1 MKKACNSLRAALKIL
16 LSLKIIMVMRIIF
29 FLSVFCVTYALAEN
43 TYSQDTRLSLDLKN
57 VTVET
62 VLDEIESKSEFY
74 FALSQKLVDVK
85 RKVNLS
91 ISDKKIEDVLD
102 QVFDGTDVKY
112 IIMDRQIVLFSGKYI
127 AEAKSKI
134 QPGTISGTVTDIDGL
149 PLVGVTV
156 IVKGTSIGAITDVNG
171 TYKIQIPDDAQA
183 LMFSFVGMISK
194 EVIIDNQSQIDVT
207 LMPELISL
215 EEVVVIG
222 YGTMKKKDLTGAIS
236 TVSNEDINSLPVASL
251 SDALQGR
258 AAGLQVISSG
268 VPGTDATFRIRG
280 IGTINDNNPLFV
292 IDGFPTSS
300 GLNQINMNDIET
312 IQVLKDASAAAIY
325 GSRGAN
331 GVVIITTKRGSSG
344 HNRIDFNYN
353 YGVQNATS
361 IVDVLDASEFAAL
374 HNEMMQNTGLETNPA
389 YSNPDSLTE
398 NTDWLGEY
406 FNPATM
412 NNVSLSYSGG
422 NNEAKFYI
430 SGNIFD
436 QKGIVMETGFKRYA
450 LKFNLDT
457 QVLKKVKFGNSL
469 SLSHDY
475 KYSGDYSIKNAML
488 ALPTQAIYNEDG
500 TYAGPEE
507 RPSWDG
513 DITNPIGKAKV
524 TDKTTKGYNI
534 LGSIYSEIELLND
547 LKFKTTLG
555 LQANFWDDRTWA
567 PKYNWEPSP
576 QELSYLFQQLN
587 KSINWNWDNTL
598 TYSQIIN
605 DIHQVTIMGGTSAQE
620 NRYEFISGSVKEFAS
635 ELTQQMSNGI
645 SQMNVDG
652 NANEWALLSFMGR
665 VNYGY
670 DDKYLITATI
680 RRDGSSR
687 FGSENKWGTFPSAS
701 VAWRISKEN
710 FFSQVDLINDLKLRA
725 GYGVTGNQNIGN
737 YSFASA
743 LSTVVY
749 NFNNKIVS
757 AVVPTEMPNP
767 YVQWES
773 QIQSNIG
780 LDATLL
786 GQRISISIDGYIK
799 NTENMLVPM
808 SVPVST
814 GYSDVF
820 VPFINAGKIQ
830 NKGIELTLS
839 SNNLT
844 GNFSWN
850 TDFNFSYNKNVVKSL
865 NDSVPMPVGTIDFNY
880 TLARIAEGHPVNEF
894 YGFITDGIFQT
905 DEEVEKHAQQVP
917 GLDPFNRTS
926 AGDIRFMDLNSDGII
941 DDDDRTY
948 IGNPNPKF
956 IFALNNTFSY
966 KGFDLNIFIQG
977 VAGNKIFNANRIWNE
992 GMAVAVNQSSEVL
1005 ERWTGPNTSNIM
1017 PRAIFNDPNGNIRV
1031 SDRYIEDGSYLRIKN
1046 ICFGY
1051 NFPKNWIQ
1059 KIRIQAFRIY
1069 VSGSNLYTFTKYTG
1083 FDPEVLN
1090 PDVGDNMPDNGID
1103 NNIYPV
1109 TRTMSMGINLSF

>member
-1 MKKACNSLRAALKIL
+1 
-16 LSLKIIMVMRIIF
+16 MRIIF
-29 FLSVFCVTYALAEN
+29 FLSVFCVTYALAGN

-57 VTVET
+57 VTVEA

-74 FALSQKLVDVK
+74 FALSQKLVDVN

-91 ISDKKIEDVLD
+91 VYDKKIEEVLD
-102 QVFDGTDVKY
+102 QVFDGTDVEY
-112 IIMDRQIVLFSGKYI
+112 IIMDRQIVLSKGKYLP
-127 AEAKSKI
+127 EAKSKI
-134 QPGTISGTVTDIDGL
+134 QPGTITGTVTDNDGL
-149 PLVGVTV
+149 PLIGVTV
-156 IVKGTSIGAITDVNG
+156 IIKGTSIGAITDVDG
-171 TYKIQIPDDAQA
+171 KYEIQIPDDA
-183 LMFSFVGMISK
+183 LVLVFSFVGMITK
-194 EVIIDNQSQIDVT
+194 EVIIDNQSQINV
-207 LMPELISL
+207 MLIPDL
-215 EEVVVIG
+215 INLNEVVVIG
-222 YGTMKKKDLTGAIS
+222 YGSIKKKDLTGAIS

-280 IGTINDNNPLFV
+280 IGTINDNNPLLV

-331 GVVIITTKRGSSG
+331 GVVIITTKRGKSG
-344 HNRIDFNYN
+344 HNKIDFNYY
-353 YGVQNATS
+353 YGVQNAIS
-361 IVDVLDASEFAAL
+361 IVDVLNASEFATL
-374 HNEMMQNTGLETNPA
+374 HNEMMQNAGLETNPA
-389 YSNPDSLTE
+389 YSNPASLTE
-398 NTDWLGEY
+398 NTDWLDKY
-406 FNPATM
+406 FNPAPM
-412 NNVSLSYSGG
+412 QSVSLSYSGG
-422 NNEAKFYI
+422 NDNTNFYI

-436 QKGIVMETGFKRYA
+436 QEGIVMETGFKRYA
-450 LKFNLDT
+450 IKFNLES

-469 SLSHDY
+469 SLNHDY
-475 KYSGDYSIKNAML
+475 KYNGDYSIKNAML

-524 TDKTTKGYNI
+524 TEQTTKGYNI
-534 LGSIYSEIELLND
+534 LGSIYSEIEILND
-547 LKFKTTLG
+547 LKFKTILG
-555 LQANFWDDRTWA
+555 LQANFWDYRTWA
-567 PKYNWEPSP
+567 PKYNWSPSP
-576 QELSYLFQQLN
+576 QELSYLFQQPN
-587 KSINWNWDNTL
+587 KSITWNWDNTL
-598 TYSQIIN
+598 TYSKTVN
-605 DIHQVTIMGGTSAQE
+605 EIHQFTIMGGTSAQE
-620 NRYEFISGSVKEFAS
+620 NNYEFINGSVQEFAS
-635 ELTQQMSNGI
+635 DQTQQMSNGI
-645 SQMNVDG
+645 SQMVVNG

-710 FFSQVDLINDLKLRA
+710 FFSQVDFINDLKLRA
-725 GYGVTGNQNIGN
+725 GYGITGNQNIGN

-743 LSTVVY
+743 LSTGVY
-749 NFNNKIVS
+749 NFNNNLVS
-757 AVVPTEMPNP
+757 AVVPTIMPNP

-773 QIQSNIG
+773 QKQSNIG

-786 GQRISISIDGYIK
+786 DRRISIAVDGYIK

-820 VPFINAGKIQ
+820 VPFINAGEIQ
-830 NKGIELTLS
+830 NKGIEVALS
-839 SNNLT
+839 SNNLS

-850 TDFNFSYNKNVVKSL
+850 TDFNFSYNKNVVQSL
-865 NDSVPMPVGTIDFNY
+865 NDSVPMSVGSIDFNY

-905 DEEVEKHAQQVP
+905 YEAVEYHAQQVA

-926 AGDIRFMDLNSDGII
+926 AGDIRFMDINSDGLI
-941 DDDDRTY
+941 DDNDRTY

-956 IFALNNTFSY
+956 IFAFNNTFSY

-977 VAGNKIFNANRIWNE
+977 VAGNKIFNANRVWNE

-1005 ERWTGPNTSNIM
+1005 DRWTGPNTSNIM
-1017 PRAIFNDPNGNIRV
+1017 PRAIFNDPNGNIRA
-1031 SDRYIEDGSYLRIKN
+1031 SDRYIENGSYLRIKN
-1046 ICFGY
+1046 ISFGY

-1059 KIRIQAFRIY
+1059 KARIQALRIY
-1069 VSGSNLYTFTKYTG
+1069 VSGSNLYTFTEYKG
-1083 FDPEVLN
+1083 FDPEV
-1090 PDVGDNMPDNGID
+1090 PDNGID
-1103 NNIYPV
+1103 HNIYPV

>member
-1 MKKACNSLRAALKIL
+1 MKNIYVLLKAVYKYCYTSKTTKTMKLTTFL
-16 LSLKIIMVMRIIF
+16 LLLT
-29 FLSVFCVTYALAEN
+29 FLHVFAEG
-43 TYSQDTRLSLDLKN
+43 TYSQKIRLTLESGET
-57 VTVET
+57 TVEQI
-62 VLDEIESKSEFY
+62 LSDIENQSEFY
-74 FALSQKLVDVK
+74 FLFNQKLVDVK
-85 RKVNLS
+85 RKVNVL
-91 ISDKKIEDVLD
+91 ISENKIEDLLD
-102 QVFDGTDVKY
+102 QVFNGTDVEY
-112 IIMDRQIVLFSGKYI
+112 IVLDRQIILSPGKYL

-134 QPGTISGTVTDIDGL
+134 KPGTISGTVIDKDGL

-156 IVKGTSIGAITDVNG
+156 IIKGTSIGTITDVDG
-171 TYKIQIPDDAQA
+171 KYEIQIPDDARA
-183 LMFSFVGMISK
+183 LVFSFVGMIAK
-194 EVIIDNQSQIDVT
+194 EVIIENQSQIDVT
-207 LMPELISL
+207 LMPEFVSL
-215 EEVVVIG
+215 SEVVVIG

-236 TVSNEDINSLPVASL
+236 TVGNEDINSLPVASL

-268 VPGTDATFRIRG
+268 VPGTDATLRIRG
-280 IGTINDNNPLFV
+280 MGTINDNNPLLV

-312 IQVLKDASAAAIY
+312 IQVLKDASATAIY

-331 GVVIITTKRGSSG
+331 GVVIITTKRGSPD
-344 HNRIDFNYN
+344 HNKIDFNYF

-361 IVDVLDASEFAAL
+361 IVDVLNASEFAAL
-374 HNEMMQNTGLETNPA
+374 HNDMMQNAGFETNPA
-389 YSNPDSLTE
+389 YSSPDSLTE

-406 FNPATM
+406 FNPAAM
-412 NNVSLSYSGG
+412 YSVSLSYSGG
-422 NNEAKFYI
+422 TNKSNFYV

-436 QKGIVMETGFKRYA
+436 QKGIVMETGFKRYT
-450 LKFNLDT
+450 LRFNLES
-457 QVLKKVKFGNSL
+457 QVLKKIKFGNSL
-469 SLSHDY
+469 SLNHDY
-475 KYSGDYSIKNAML
+475 KYRGDYSVKNAML

-507 RPSWDG
+507 RPAWDG

-524 TDKTTKGYNI
+524 TELTTKGYNI
-534 LGSIYSEIELLND
+534 LGSIYSEIDILKG
-547 LKFKTTLG
+547 LKFKSTLG
-555 LQANFWDDRTWA
+555 LQANFWEDRTWA
-567 PKYNWEPSP
+567 PKYNWKPSP
-576 QELSYLFQQLN
+576 QELSYLFQQPN
-587 KSINWNWDNTL
+587 KNITWNWDNTL
-598 TYSQIIN
+598 TYSRRIK
-605 DIHQVTIMGGTSAQE
+605 DIHQLTVMGGTSAQE
-620 NRYEFISGSVKEFAS
+620 NRYEFVNASVQEFAS
-635 ELTQQMSNGI
+635 EVTQQMSNGI

-652 NANEWALLSFMGR
+652 NASEWALLSFMGR

-710 FFSQVDLINDLKLRA
+710 FFSQVDFINDLKLRA
-725 GYGVTGNQNIGN
+725 GYGATGNQNIGN

-749 NFNNKIVS
+749 NFSNNTVS

-780 LDATLL
+780 LDAILL

-799 NTENMLVPM
+799 NTEDMLVPM

-830 NKGIELTLS
+830 NKGIEVTLS

-850 TDFNFSYNKNVVKSL
+850 TGFNFSYNKNVVKSI
-865 NDSVPMPVGTIDFNY
+865 NDSVPLSVGTIDFNY
-880 TLARIAEGHPVNEF
+880 TLGRIAEGYPVNEF
-894 YGFITDGIFQT
+894 YGFVTDGIFQT
-905 DEEVEKHAQQVP
+905 EEEVEKHAQQVA

-941 DDDDRTY
+941 DDDDRAY

-966 KGFDLNIFIQG
+966 KGFDLNIFMQG
-977 VAGNKIFNANRIWNE
+977 VAGNKIYNANRIWNE
-992 GMAVAVNQSSEVL
+992 GMAVAVNQSTEVL
-1005 ERWTGPNTSNIM
+1005 DRWTGPNTSNIM
-1017 PRAIFNDPNGNIRV
+1017 PRTIFNDPNGNIRS

-1046 ICFGY
+1046 ISFGY
-1051 NFPKNWIQ
+1051 NFPENWIQ
-1059 KIRIQAFRIY
+1059 KIRIQALRVY
-1069 VSGSNLYTFTKYTG
+1069 VSGSNLYTFTKYKG

-1090 PDVGDNMPDNGID
+1090 PDVDDKVPDNGID

-1109 TRTMSMGINLSF
+1109 TRTTSIGINLSF